1 MYKKKIILFYI
12 MTKQYYAWEEVA
24 EHDAEESMWVVAN
37 DKVYDVTKFWM
48 RHPGG
53 SYLIKSKAAS
63 DVTKHKIMHSTK
75 AQEKWEEYHIGFIK
89 KKAAKCM
96 C

>member
-1 MYKKKIILFYI
+1 
-12 MTKQYYAWEEVA
+12 MTKQYYTWAEVA
-24 EHDAEESMWVVAN
+24 EHDSEKSMWIVAN
-37 DKVYDVTKFWM
+37 DKVYDVTEFWK

-75 AQEKWEEYHIGFIK
+75 AQKKWESYHIGFIQK
-89 KKAAKCM
+89 QNTKCM

>member
-24 EHDAEESMWVVAN
+24 EHDTEESMWVVAN
-37 DKVYDVTKFWM
+37 DKVYDVTEFWK

-53 SYLIKSKAAS
+53 SYLIKSKA
-63 DVTKHKIMHSTK
+63 
-75 AQEKWEEYHIGFIK
+75 G
-89 KKAAKCM
+89 
-96 C
+96 